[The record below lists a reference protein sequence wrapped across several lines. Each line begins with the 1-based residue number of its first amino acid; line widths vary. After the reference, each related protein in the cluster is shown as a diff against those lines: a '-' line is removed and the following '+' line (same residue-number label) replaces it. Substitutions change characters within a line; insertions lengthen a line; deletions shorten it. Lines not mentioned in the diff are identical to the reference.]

1 MLSLDASNV
10 EAIASLAANHFY
22 GGLTHTRARR
32 SVRRS
37 TIVYSV
43 LTTKRYIVSANRYR
57 NEKKLP
63 TLILSR
69 FFQTF
74 PPPQKVSEALLGIH
88 VQRRLPSPRCSR
100 CGVPSPI
107 LRSKKEGW
115 PDARIHKI
123 PFPPS
128 NPVPTLGAHFTHWR
142 GFRK

>member
-74 PPPQKVSEALLGIH
+74 PPPPKGERSIARDSCTTTITKPAMLEVWCAESDSPLEK
-88 VQRRLPSPRCSR
+88 RRL
-100 CGVPSPI
+100 
-107 LRSKKEGW
+107 
-115 PDARIHKI
+115 A
-123 PFPPS
+123 
-128 NPVPTLGAHFTHWR
+128 
-142 GFRK
+142 